1 MAADAISAYEAGAT
15 GQGIKIGIIDS
26 GINPNL
32 SEFAGRIDPA
42 SGDVYGE
49 RGTSDE
55 DGHGTAVSA
64 VAAAARD
71 GANTHGVAFDAIIV
85 SLRAD
90 KPGTCSSKDG
100 CAFYDDA
107 IAKGID
113 AAREAGAKVINL
125 SLGGSTPSS
134 LLLAAMQRAVEAG
147 IVLVIAAGNDG
158 TANPDPFALTPAEQF
173 PGMVIIAGS
182 IGDDDGSGGTDLDV
196 LSSFSNK
203 AGTGAVYYL
212 TALGYR
218 DRAPDHT
225 GKQYLWSGTSFSA
238 PTISGA
244 VALLAHA
251 FPNLTGA
258 EIVAILFTS
267 ADDLGALG
275 VDKVFGNGRL
285 NLGRAFQ
292 PIGTTSMADSQTPV
306 STTDNGDLPPAA
318 GDANRGTSFGAI
330 ILDGYKRAFVLDLA
344 RTLRKADADRPLARS
359 IRGGVRVNTVSAGP
373 LTLSMTIGERRDGSQ
388 GFALDRTG
396 IGPEDAQKARLIA
409 GAAIA
414 RLDDRT
420 AAAFGFSEG
429 AKAMERRLSG
439 ADAGAFL
446 IARDAAAEPG
456 FKTRQDSSV
465 AIRRTVGPLG
475 VTMSAETGTVWSQVR
490 TSASDSTYRW
500 GSVTVDRR
508 FGSTRLFAGISRL
521 DEKRTLLGGRMGNAL
536 GGGGSASLFLD
547 VEARRQLGGGISA
560 QLTARHGWTDFAG
573 GKLETDAYAFDM
585 SKLGLLSASD
595 RIGIR
600 LAQPLR
606 VSSGGFGMMLPTG
619 YDYRTETATSSW
631 STYSLSPSGRQL
643 DAELS
648 YGSALWDGSGWL
660 GGNLFLRRQPGHI
673 ADADND
679 YGAAIRFTLGF

>member
-1 MAADAISAYEAGAT
+1 M
-15 GQGIKIGIIDS
+15 KIGIIDT

-49 RGTSDE
+49 RGASDE

-71 GANTHGVAFDAIIV
+71 GSNTHGVAFEAIIV

-107 IAKGID
+107 IAQGID
-113 AAREAGAKVINL
+113 AARIAGAKVINL
-125 SLGGSTPSS
+125 SLGGSTPSA
-134 LLLAAMQRAVEAG
+134 LLLAAMQRAVDAG

-182 IGDDDGSGGTDLDV
+182 IGDSDGDGGTDLNV

-203 AGTGAVYYL
+203 AGQGAVYYL

-225 GKQYLWSGTSFSA
+225 GQQYLWSGTSFSA

-258 EIVAILFTS
+258 EIVEILFIS
-267 ADDLGALG
+267 ADDLGAAG
-275 VDKVFGNGRL
+275 IDSIFGNGRL

-292 PIGTTSMADSQTPV
+292 PIGTTTLADGQTPV

-318 GDANRGTSFGAI
+318 GDANQGSSFGAI
-330 ILDGYKRAFVLDLA
+330 ILDGYDRAFVLNLA
-344 RTLRKADADRPLARS
+344 RTLRQAELDRPLARS
-359 IRGGVRVNTVSAGP
+359 IRGGVSTNTVSAGP
-373 LTLSMTIGERRDGSQ
+373 VTVSMTVVERRDLAS
-388 GFALDRTG
+388 GFTVEQTG
-396 IGPEDAQKARLIA
+396 VGPEVARRSRLIA
-409 GAAIA
+409 AAAIA

-429 AKAMERRLSG
+429 AKSMERRLSG
-439 ADAGAFL
+439 MDSDAFL
-446 IARDAAAEPG
+446 IAREAAAELG
-456 FKTRQDSSV
+456 FKTRQNTSV
-465 AIRRTVGPLG
+465 ALRRTFGSLG
-475 VTMSAETGTVWSQVR
+475 VTMSAESGAVWSQVR
-490 TSASDSTYRW
+490 TRASDSPYRW
-500 GSVTVDRR
+500 AGVMLDRE
-508 FGSTRLFAGISRL
+508 FAGVKLSAGLSRL
-521 DEKRTLLGGRMGNAL
+521 DERQTLLGGRMSDVL
-536 GGGGSASLFLD
+536 GAGGSTTTFFD
-547 VEARRQLGGGISA
+547 VEARKQLGRGFAA
-560 QLTARHGWTDFAG
+560 QLTARRGWTDFVG
-573 GKLETDAYAFDM
+573 GKVETEAYG
-585 SKLGLLSASD
+585 LGVWKERLLTSND
-595 RIGIR
+595 RLALR

-606 VSSGGFGMMLPTG
+606 VASGGFAMMLPTG
-619 YDYRTETATSSW
+619 YDYRSETATSSW
-631 STYSLSPSGRQL
+631 STYSLTPSGREIT
-643 DAELS
+643 AELS
-648 YGSALWDGSGWL
+648 YGSSLWSDSGWI
-660 GGNLFLRRQPGHI
+660 GGNMFLRRHPGHV
-673 ADADND
+673 ADAQND
-679 YGAAIRFTLGF
+679 YGGAIRVTLGF